1 LSRLVAPPGIKG
13 LFCPG
18 WCYQPGQKAP
28 PRDSSKGSYS
38 ILSHIY
44 YLGELA
50 KKPWARQEVLG
61 LNLAGRKKFF
71 SVRDILSW
79 FLPPGT
85 EVSTQKPSSGS
96 KIRIKASLEPGQK
109 AESVVVSICK
119 QLQTPYSIYIYIYNI
134 CKNSCLLYFKKK

>member
-1 LSRLVAPPGIKG
+1 VTLLSRLVAPPGIKG

-61 LNLAGRKKFF
+61 SNPAGRKKKF
-71 SVRDILSW
+71 SVRDILSR

-85 EVSTQKPSSGS
+85 KSLPEAEFRFQNQDKSQFRT
-96 KIRIKASLEPGQK
+96 RIKG
-109 AESVVVSICK
+109 
-119 QLQTPYSIYIYIYNI
+119 
-134 CKNSCLLYFKKK
+134 